1 MGFLKNHVILVTY
14 LEFYRGERGFHR
26 AALGRSVCH
35 LSALALFCEQSEVS
49 LKFLPFIFTALL
61 MTEAAYSNQS
71 YRVGRKIA
79 QNQSGED
86 AQAPKTGRQKA
97 QEYFQSDV
105 EKTPRSSA
113 NVSSDDHYLAI
124 HASTYMNSETWLW
137 GQKDKQKDT
146 GKSGFGV
153 TYRFDEWGQTDLD
166 IRFELNEFKV
176 VDQKPV
182 KFTILPVIVFPE
194 AGSQFPLYFGAG
206 AGLGVFFKQ
215 IDQESNLSF
224 DYQLFMGARFFNVVG
239 STGFFI
245 ETGIKNHVHILSD
258 GQFNGTYLA
267 LGALFT
273 F

>member
-1 MGFLKNHVILVTY
+1 MKIL
-14 LEFYRGERGFHR
+14 LI
-26 AALGRSVCH
+26 
-35 LSALALFCEQSEVS
+35 LFT
-49 LKFLPFIFTALL
+49 IML
-61 MTEAAYSNQS
+61 MTEVSFSNQN
-71 YRVGRKIA
+71 YRVGRKLA
-79 QNQSGED
+79 QNQSDKETD
-86 AQAPKTGRQKA
+86 ASKTGREKA
-97 QEYFQSDV
+97 QEYFQSDA
-105 EKTPRSSA
+105 EKSPRSSGSR
-113 NVSSDDHYLAI
+113 VSADDHYLAI
-124 HASTYMNSETWLW
+124 HASQYMNSETWLW
-137 GQKDKQKDT
+137 GQKDKQKDN

-166 IRFELNEFKV
+166 VRFELNEFHV
-176 VDQKPV
+176 VDQKPL

-224 DYQLFMGARFFNVVG
+224 DYQLFMGARFFNIAG

-245 ETGIKNHVHILSD
+245 ETGIKNHVHLLSD

>member
-1 MGFLKNHVILVTY
+1 MMLLAGLTAPFIELKMGLSLPQGSFPRILVSK
-14 LEFYRGERGFHR
+14 RGF
-26 AALGRSVCH
+26 ALKI
-35 LSALALFCEQSEVS
+35 LL
-49 LKFLPFIFTALL
+49 FIFTILL
-61 MTEAAYSNQS
+61 MTEASFSNQN
-71 YRVGRKIA
+71 YHVGRKVA
-79 QNQSGED
+79 QNKSDKDTE
-86 AQAPKTGRQKA
+86 APKTGRQKA
-97 QEYFQSDV
+97 QEYFQSDSDKNV
-105 EKTPRSSA
+105 KHSGGSS
-113 NVSSDDHYLAI
+113 VGSDDHYLAI
-124 HASTYMNSETWLW
+124 HLSQYMNSETWLW
-137 GQKDKQKDT
+137 GQKEKQKDT

-166 IRFELNEFKV
+166 VRFEFNEFHV
-176 VDQKPV
+176 VDQKPM

-215 IDQESNLSF
+215 VDQESNLSF
-224 DYQLFMGARFFNVVG
+224 DYQLFMGARFFNIAG

-245 ETGIKNHVHILSD
+245 ETGIKNHVHLLSD

>member
-1 MGFLKNHVILVTY
+1 MKFLLFIFSIVFVS
-14 LEFYRGERGFHR
+14 E
-26 AALGRSVCH
+26 AAL
-35 LSALALFCEQSEVS
+35 
-49 LKFLPFIFTALL
+49 
-61 MTEAAYSNQS
+61 SNQQF
-71 YRVGRKIA
+71 RVGRKLA
-79 QNQSGED
+79 QNQSGKD
-86 AQAPKTGRQKA
+86 AEAPKTGREKA
-97 QEYFQSDV
+97 QEYFQSDA
-105 EKTPRSSA
+105 EKAPRGSSRV
-113 NVSSDDHYLAI
+113 NSGDHYLAI
-124 HASTYMNSETWLW
+124 HASNYMNSETWLW

-146 GKSGFGV
+146 GKAGFGV
-153 TYRFDEWGQTDLD
+153 TYRFDEWGQTDLNV
-166 IRFELNEFKV
+166 RFELNEFKV

-224 DYQLFMGARFFNVVG
+224 DYQLFMGARFFNIAG

-245 ETGIKNHVHILSD
+245 ETGIKNHVHLLSD